1 MNSKFLIFKNPTNTP
16 SSAKITIFLNQNN
29 ELFSSHI
36 HAATKNFFALF
47 EAPLEIG
54 NIAFQNK
61 NSIFYYAN
69 ANFHDLPTGWS
80 FKKFNSLTEK
90 NCPDYQ
96 IIQKLLKKLGYTR

>member
-1 MNSKFLIFKNPTNTP
+1 MNSKFLIFKNPTNTRDGTN
-16 SSAKITIFLNQNN
+16 ITILLDDKNH
-29 ELFSSHI
+29 LFSSQKSTAI
-36 HAATKNFFALF
+36 KDFFTIFDTTLT
-47 EAPLEIG
+47 IG

-96 IIQKLLKKLGYTR
+96 TIAKTLKKLSYKI